1 MDMLYNYTLVFIL
14 LTLFVILAIDL
25 IPQFYTWQSRI
36 HIGRIQDSNLWSNKV
51 LKKSLYW
58 LKSTPTIKLTDT
70 KRLIIIDILKGNYKR
85 NAIQHWQQAALIL
98 GLTASFKKTKNRQC
112 QKEIDAF
119 VKSNFQNG
127 DWKVPPTEIDGVIL
141 AYAVLNIDWINH
153 QEYKPVYDSAYQL
166 ILDLVGTDGTA
177 AYRSYTTDYRFV
189 DTIGFICPFLV
200 LYGLKFNKPEAL
212 DLAVKQITTFNE
224 NGMFP
229 NTNIPCHTYNI
240 TTKLPVGLFGWGRGL
255 GWYAIGLIDAW
266 SILPDE
272 NPNKK
277 VLEKSVVAFAKMAL
291 QFQNENG
298 SWSWI
303 VLDKTSRMDSST
315 TATLAWFFANAASLE
330 SISSDCNSAKEKAL
344 NYLKSVTRR
353 DGSIDFSQGDTKAI
367 GIHSNEFDILPFT
380 QGFCLR
386 TLYF

>member
-1 MDMLYNYTLVFIL
+1 MDIIYNYTLVFIL

-98 GLTASFKKTKNRQC
+98 GLTDCYNKTKNRQC

>member
-85 NAIQHWQQAALIL
+85 NAIQHWQQAALVL
-98 GLTASFKKTKNRQC
+98 GLSECFKKTKNSQC
-112 QKEIDAF
+112 QKGIEIF
-119 VKSNFQNG
+119 LKSTFQNG

-141 AYAVLNIDWINH
+141 AYSVLNIDWINH

-189 DTIGFICPFLV
+189 DTLGFICPFLV
-200 LYGLKFNKPEAL
+200 LYGLKFDKPEAL
-212 DLAVKQITTFNE
+212 DLAVKQITSFNE
-224 NGMFP
+224 NGLFP

-240 TTKLPVGLFGWGRGL
+240 TTKLPVGLFGWGRGM

-266 SILPDE
+266 LILPEDH
-272 NPNKK
+272 PSKK
-277 VLEKSVVAFAKMAL
+277 VLEKSVVSFAKMAL

-303 VLDKTSRMDSST
+303 VLDKTSRMDSSS
-315 TATLAWFFANAASLE
+315 TATLAWFLANTATIN
-330 SISSDCNSAKEKAL
+330 SISSDCISAKEKAL

>member
-1 MDMLYNYTLVFIL
+1 MTFIIL
-14 LTLFVILAIDL
+14 FCSLIFILFVILAIDL

-36 HIGRIQDSNLWSNKV
+36 HIGRIQDPNLWSNKV

-58 LKSTPTIKLTDT
+58 LKSTPTIKLTDN

-85 NAIQHWQQAALIL
+85 NAIQHWQQAVLIL
-98 GLTASFKKTKNRQC
+98 GLTECFKKTKNSQC
-112 QKEIDAF
+112 QKGIETF
-119 VKSNFQNG
+119 LNSTFQNG

-141 AYAVLNIDWINH
+141 AYSVLNIDWINH
-153 QEYKPVYDSAYQL
+153 KEYKRVYDSAYQL
-166 ILDLVGTDGTA
+166 ILDLVGTDGTV
-177 AYRSYTTDYRFV
+177 AYRNYTPEYRFV

-200 LYGLKFNKPEAL
+200 LYGLKFNKPDAL

-240 TTKLPVGLFGWGRGL
+240 TTKLPVGLFGWGRGM

-266 SILPDE
+266 LILPEDH
-272 NPNKK
+272 PSKK

-303 VLDKTSRMDSST
+303 VLDKTSRMDSSS
-315 TATLAWFFANAASLE
+315 TATLAWFLANTATIN
-330 SISSDCNSAKEKAL
+330 SISSDCISAKEKAL